1 MLLESLTDKI
11 IEEVSKEDRF
21 LGMVV
26 DQTPLDF
33 VKSKYGGLIE
43 IEDNIL
49 NMIIGRWKVHL
60 DSKYAR
66 IAKDE
71 LEITD
76 PDPDTTKA
84 FLKLTLAEPFAG
96 VNKDF
101 REIFINAL
109 LLGNGNTVYL
119 YPKTSDIAIG
129 DEPDITMYL
138 PDYVVEIYLADGSDE
153 GGIYTV
159 DSSGNARQ
167 LDYYTFKRIINME
180 MDRTEW
186 TSTFGYFMKDLE
198 KFTKKHGIS
207 IPRELVLTK

>member
-1 MLLESLTDKI
+1 MFLESLTEKI

-21 LGMVV
+21 VGMVV

-43 IEDNIL
+43 IEDSIL

-60 DSKYAR
+60 DSKYAT

-71 LEITD
+71 LIITD
-76 PDPDTTKA
+76 IDPDVMKA
-84 FLKLTLAEPFAG
+84 FLNITFAEPFAG

-119 YPKTSDIAIG
+119 YPKTSDIVIG
-129 DEPDITMYL
+129 DEPDITVHL
-138 PDYVVEIYLADGSDE
+138 PDYDVEIYLSDGSDE

-159 DSSGNARQ
+159 DSGGNTRQ
-167 LDYYTFKRIINME
+167 LDYYSFKRIINME
-180 MDRTEW
+180 MDRIEW
-186 TSTFGYFMKDLE
+186 TSTYGYFMKDLE
-198 KFTKKHGIS
+198 KFAKKHGIS